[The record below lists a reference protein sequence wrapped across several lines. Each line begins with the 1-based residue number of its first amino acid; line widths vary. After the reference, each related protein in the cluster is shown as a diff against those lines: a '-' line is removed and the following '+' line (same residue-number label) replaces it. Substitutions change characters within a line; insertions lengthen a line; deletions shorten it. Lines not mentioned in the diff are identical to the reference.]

1 MLFISSSLSSIHRRG
16 LPVLQCEHDKQLWLP
31 SKGSPLPIYL
41 HWPTRGRKHLY
52 SRESISPNNV
62 RHWNADLVIW
72 GPRLQPLQVRQ
83 KTSATGRRGPC
94 RRDPWR
100 TWIMNRYSGFDRSI
114 LHDLESQVLR
124 MVTESSIESTQNWFR
139 CVICSMEPLM
149 SLSRFCFLKTLYLA
163 STRADLFKKKRT
175 CLFLWFGL
183 MKFWQSWSVFRY
195 FCEPCQRPPV
205 RRCNGLVRSRLK
217 KFTTWT

>member
-100 TWIMNRYSGFDRSI
+100 TWIANQYLWFHHSIHGGFETWFLQKTWCLFMLL
-114 LHDLESQVLR
+114 LHKVDKWLESSMQSDLHVGMR
-124 MVTESSIESTQNWFR
+124 FSI
-139 CVICSMEPLM
+139 
-149 SLSRFCFLKTLYLA
+149 
-163 STRADLFKKKRT
+163 
-175 CLFLWFGL
+175 
-183 MKFWQSWSVFRY
+183 WSVDL
-195 FCEPCQRPPV
+195 QV
-205 RRCNGLVRSRLK
+205 AICNFAFFK
-217 KFTTWT
+217 HCF